1 MMVMQRIEWID
12 AAKGIGILLIM
23 LSHCYNFD
31 GLLYFTS
38 GYIPLFFIL
47 SGITFNPYSSSVS
60 LRKRLKRLL
69 YPNFVYAFIITFL
82 FSIPHLVFNWG
93 WAKFVYGWANLLYSR
108 NRLFEG
114 GLYNNIMFEGVFPVI
129 TWFLTAMSISY
140 IFLFVY
146 LKQKRV
152 LLRIA
157 FMVSS
162 IGLLLFL
169 CSYPYLLPWS
179 IDTALILWIYI
190 LFGYGLKSVFIKLKG
205 SLWYGVLT
213 ICSLLA
219 YIMLVQFN
227 GELNYSIR
235 NFGIRG
241 FLSIPVSFL
250 IGILYTWI
258 VSYIAVV
265 LKGTY
270 LFKCLVVAGKLSLML
285 MCLHL
290 AVYKF
295 FDYFILMVG
304 DLNINIYGWVFI
316 KMSFAI
322 IFVLFWKLFVDKYV
336 MKYSILKWL

>member
-1 MMVMQRIEWID
+1 MVMQRIEWID

-93 WAKFVYGWANLLYSR
+93 WA
-108 NRLFEG
+108 
-114 GLYNNIMFEGVFPVI
+114 
-129 TWFLTAMSISY
+129 
-140 IFLFVY
+140 
-146 LKQKRV
+146 
-152 LLRIA
+152 
-157 FMVSS
+157 
-162 IGLLLFL
+162 
-169 CSYPYLLPWS
+169 
-179 IDTALILWIYI
+179 
-190 LFGYGLKSVFIKLKG
+190 
-205 SLWYGVLT
+205 
-213 ICSLLA
+213 
-219 YIMLVQFN
+219 
-227 GELNYSIR
+227 
-235 NFGIRG
+235 
-241 FLSIPVSFL
+241 
-250 IGILYTWI
+250 
-258 VSYIAVV
+258 
-265 LKGTY
+265 
-270 LFKCLVVAGKLSLML
+270 ML

-336 MKYSILKWL
+336 MKYSISN